1 MTSANTTAPSTSPH
15 RQDGE
20 NYRLS
25 LPNTARSAGIARH
38 FVASLLTGTPHCGIV
53 DDARLCVTEVV
64 ANAHR
69 HTRTSLIRVQVTV
82 GTEQVTVSVADDT
95 PWTAPAAGATSDG
108 MNPTRHAQECGRG
121 LFLLD
126 ELALAWGSEVCG
138 CCSPSHKAVWFTL
151 AGGAETTAQQS
162 ARPHTPIQA

>member
-1 MTSANTTAPSTSPH
+1 MTSVNTTAPSASPH

-20 NYRLS
+20 DYRLS

-38 FVASLLTGTPHCGIV
+38 FVTSLLTGTPHSGMV

-69 HTRTSLIRVQVTV
+69 HTGTSLIRVHVTV
-82 GTEQVTVSVADDT
+82 GRDQVTVSVADDT
-95 PWTAPAAGATSDG
+95 PWAVPAAGGTSG
-108 MNPTRHAQECGRG
+108 GIPTGHMQECGRG
-121 LFLLD
+121 LFLL
-126 ELALAWGSEVCG
+126 EQLALAWGSEVCA

-151 AGGAETTAQQS
+151 AGDAGIS
-162 ARPHTPIQA
+162 A